1 MMGTGNRPMQLTPG
15 NDPKVREIVDRLVRA
30 VDPDK
35 VVLFGSRARNTEAP
49 GSDYDV
55 LIIKGTPENRYRRLK
70 PARLALWGVGV
81 PVDLLWYT
89 PEELDEW
96 SEVKAHV
103 ATQAVSHGV
112 VVYEK
117 TAA

>member
-1 MMGTGNRPMQLTPG
+1 MQTTPAS
-15 NDPKVREIVDRLVRA
+15 DPVVREIVDRLVRA

-35 VVLFGSRARNTEAP
+35 VVLFGSRARNAAAER
-49 GSDYDV
+49 SDYDV
-55 LIIKGTPENRYRRLK
+55 LIVKATSENRYRRLM
-70 PARLALWGVGV
+70 PARSALWGVGV

-89 PEELDEW
+89 PEELEEW

-103 ATQAVSHGV
+103 ATQAVSHGI

-117 TAA
+117 AAA